1 MKLNNM
7 PMNFLCFLI
16 PISILSCSKD
26 PSNKPDIKP
35 RYSAI
40 TQKIVDSSNVI
51 VKVFSDTTFQVYDG
65 ITETDVNYYNRQ
77 GLTTT
82 AFILHVDL
90 KKPNLSLRAA
100 TAFNLPAVG
109 TLQTVTDMASYLDA
123 PYRRVMAGTNG
134 DFFNTSTY
142 IPLGIVYQN
151 GVAVKDTFSDNS
163 AKPQQGLSFL
173 AVLKSG
179 RLFIGDRETDYPL
192 MKDSLWNALG
202 GGVFLVRDH
211 IIVPQTITTITT
223 RTAIG
228 ITDDNEIY
236 FLIVDADS
244 FYNSNGIDYEDL
256 SSIMK
261 ALGVK
266 DAINVD
272 GGGSSTFVIKNPLAN
287 IWQVRNH
294 PEDGAPRAIGT
305 SWLVVATD
313 KQ

>member
-7 PMNFLCFLI
+7 PMNFLCLLI
-16 PISILSCSKD
+16 PFTILSCKKD
-26 PSNKPDIKP
+26 SSHTPDIKP
-35 RYSAI
+35 TYSAI
-40 TQKIVDSSNVI
+40 TQKIVDSSDVI

-65 ITETDVNYYNRQ
+65 ITETEVNYYNKK
-77 GLTTT
+77 GLTTR
-82 AFILHVDL
+82 AYILHVDL
-90 KKPNLSLRAA
+90 NKPNLQLKAA
-100 TAFNLPAVG
+100 TAFNLPAIG
-109 TLQTVTDMASYLDA
+109 TLQTVADMASYLDA

-134 DFFNTSTY
+134 DFYNTTTN

-151 GVAVKDTFSDNS
+151 GVAIKDTFSDNS
-163 AKPQQGLSFL
+163 DKPQQGLSFL

-179 RLFIGDRETDYPL
+179 KLFIGERETDFPR

-211 IIVPQTITTITT
+211 VIVPQTITTITT

-228 ITDDNEIY
+228 ITDDNGIY
-236 FLIVDADS
+236 FVVVDADN
-244 FYNSNGIDYEDL
+244 FYDSNGIDYADL

-261 ALGVK
+261 ALAVK

-272 GGGSSTFVIKNPLAN
+272 GGGSSTVVIKNPLAN
-287 IWQVRNH
+287 IWQVRNK

-305 SWLVVATD
+305 SWLIVATD
-313 KQ
+313 KP